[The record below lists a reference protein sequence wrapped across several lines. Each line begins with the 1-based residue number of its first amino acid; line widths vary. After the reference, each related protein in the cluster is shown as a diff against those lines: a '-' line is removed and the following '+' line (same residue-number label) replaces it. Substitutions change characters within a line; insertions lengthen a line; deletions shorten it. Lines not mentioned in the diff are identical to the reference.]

1 MYDLI
6 YKKAQS
12 YASARDFLMAA
23 EDGKLL
29 AGGMTLIPTLK
40 QRLAAPDMLVDL
52 GGIAD
57 IAKITVS
64 DNNMQIGAMASH
76 ALVADHEL
84 VRSYLPGVADLAGQI
99 GDPHVRNRGTI
110 GGSVANNDPAA
121 CYPAA
126 LLATGAAIHTDQ
138 HIFTAEDFFVGMF
151 ETALDWHE
159 IITAIHF
166 PLDQI
171 CAYVKC
177 PNPASRYALA
187 GVCVAKRH
195 DGQVKVAV
203 TGAGQDGVFRA
214 GDIEA
219 ALEKRFSPDALD
231 DISVDPDLLLSDIHA
246 NADFRAHLVVQMAK
260 QAVLKLL
267 A

>member
-1 MYDLI
+1 MYDLT
-6 YKKAQS
+6 YNKAKS
-12 YASARDFLMAA
+12 CDAARDLLATA

-52 GGIAD
+52 GD
-57 IAKITVS
+57 IEEFNRITLS
-64 DNNMQIGAMASH
+64 DNNLQIGAMATH
-76 ALVADHEL
+76 AMVSRHDMA
-84 VRSYLPGVADLAGQI
+84 RANLPGLADLAGKI

-126 LLATGAAIHTDQ
+126 LLATDAIILTDQ
-138 HIFTAEDFFVGMF
+138 QNYAAKDFFVGMF
-151 ETALDWHE
+151 ETALDMNE
-159 IITAIHF
+159 IITAIEF
-166 PLDQI
+166 PLDQT

-187 GVCVAKRH
+187 GVCVARRN

-214 GDIEA
+214 GDIEV
-219 ALEKRFSPDALD
+219 ALEESFAPDALD
-231 DISVDPDLLLSDIHA
+231 HLSIDPDMLLSDMHA
-246 NADFRAHLVVQMAK
+246 DADFRAYLVVQMAK
-260 QAVLKLL
+260 QAVMKLQV
-267 A
+267 

>member
-6 YKKAQS
+6 YKKAHS
-12 YASARDFLMAA
+12 YASARDFLTAA

-57 IAKITVS
+57 ITKITVG

-126 LLATGAAIHTDQ
+126 LLATGATIHTDQ
-138 HIFTAEDFFVGMF
+138 QVFAAEDFFVGMF

-214 GDIEA
+214 SDIEA
-219 ALEKRFSPDALD
+219 ALEKRFNPDVLD
-231 DISVDPDLLLSDIHA
+231 DVSVDPDLLLSDMHA

-260 QAVLKLL
+260 QAVIKLL
-267 A
+267 V

>member
-1 MYDLI
+1 MYDLT
-6 YKKAQS
+6 YRKAMS
-12 YASARDFLMAA
+12 CDAARDMLAVA

-52 GGIAD
+52 GGID
-57 IAKITVS
+57 DFTTITVS
-64 DNNMQIGAMASH
+64 DNNLQIGAMATHSI
-76 ALVADHEL
+76 VSRHEL
-84 VRSYLPGVADLAGQI
+84 VCAYLPGLADLAGQI

-126 LLATGAAIHTDQ
+126 LLATGAIIHTNQ
-138 HIFTAEDFFVGMF
+138 QTYAAKDFFVGMF
-151 ETALDWHE
+151 ETALDINE
-159 IITAIHF
+159 IVTVIHI
-166 PLDQI
+166 PVNQK

-214 GDIEA
+214 GNIEA
-219 ALEKRFSPDALD
+219 ALEENFAPDALD
-231 DISVDPDLLLSDIHA
+231 DLSIDKDFLLSDMHA
-246 NADFRAHLVVQMAK
+246 SASFRAHLVVQMAR
-260 QAVLKLL
+260 QAVMKLQV
-267 A
+267 

>member
-1 MYDLI
+1 MYNLI
-6 YKKAQS
+6 YKKANSCDTAQNLL
-12 YASARDFLMAA
+12 AQA

-52 GGIAD
+52 SGID
-57 IAKITVS
+57 GFTNISIS
-64 DNNMQIGAMASH
+64 DDKLQIGAMTTH
-76 ALVADHEL
+76 AVVADDEI
-84 VRSYLPGVADLAGQI
+84 VRAHLPGLAELAGQI

-110 GGSVANNDPAA
+110 GGSVANNDPSA

-126 LLATGAAIHTDQ
+126 LLATDAIIHTDRQ
-138 HIFTAEDFFVGMF
+138 TFTAEDFFVGMF
-151 ETALDWHE
+151 ETALDINE

-166 PLDQI
+166 PIEQRCTYI
-171 CAYVKC
+171 KC

-187 GVCVAKRH
+187 GVCVSQQN

-203 TGAGQDGVFRA
+203 TGAGQDGVFRS

-219 ALEKRFSPDALD
+219 ALEKQFTPDALND
-231 DISVDPDLLLSDIHA
+231 LSINADILLSDMHA
-246 NADFRAHLVVQMAK
+246 SADFRAHLVVQMAK
-260 QAVLKLL
+260 QAVIKLQD
-267 A
+267 

>member
-1 MYDLI
+1 MYDLT
-6 YKKAQS
+6 YRKAATC
-12 YASARDFLMAA
+12 ASARDLLATA
-23 EDGKLL
+23 EDGTLL

-40 QRLAAPDMLVDL
+40 QRLAAPDIVVDL
-52 GGIAD
+52 GGID
-57 IAKITVS
+57 DLTTITI
-64 DNNMQIGAMASH
+64 DNDNVQIGAMATH
-76 ALVADHEL
+76 AQVAHHTF
-84 VRSYLPGVADLAGQI
+84 VRASLPGVADLAGQI

-126 LLATGAAIHTDQ
+126 LLATGATIHTDQ
-138 HIFTAEDFFVGMF
+138 QSFVAEDFFMGMF
-151 ETALDWHE
+151 ETALDFNE

-166 PLDQI
+166 PVDQI

-195 DGQVKVAV
+195 DGLVKVAV

-214 GDIEA
+214 SDIEA
-219 ALEKRFSPDALD
+219 ALNKRFTPDALD
-231 DISVDPDLLLSDIHA
+231 DVSVDPDLLLSDMHA

-260 QAVLKLL
+260 QAVTKLQV
-267 A
+267 